1 MAYVLAIL
9 PLIINATCIHCN
21 TLELGINA
29 IAGTFCPCGDSQ
41 HPCKKG
47 PFNATLDLIELQPFF
62 ARTHDSNLLND
73 ETYKINPPYGKPV
86 FNWNNIYDPAN
97 IRMRK
102 DPNDPANYNFN
113 ESDNFAFE
121 FDILNIP
128 LLLRLGDSWNSPSI
142 AANITDDDV
151 EDLSTVFLNI
161 VKHYNEGWP
170 NERSNNKKF
179 LKNKI
184 KAIEFWNEPEGNFWK
199 GSVSTYNKLLKA
211 TITKIRRYDQ
221 SIQIGPNFAEPYGGF
236 NNTGFEFH
244 AIDYL
249 LANVENKS
257 LLPNI
262 YSWHEYIYENPLL
275 TQKLYHKTEDE
286 LKKRNLTSFTKQI
299 ITEWNPC
306 ASGSCTDKPNEQNTW
321 TACDFAETVLIHA
334 SLGVKLSA
342 PYPLCA
348 VKNDWGLLSTTMS
361 KNTSSLFW
369 RPQAYAFKM
378 LSQVLHDTPFT
389 WGLLNVSYGGEKKN
403 KKFINDSSYIA
414 AGFTNIN
421 KSHVNII
428 YIANDRNGKYNNY
441 SMDTLK
447 IDFENLIPNATYKI
461 STHRIMNRT
470 TTTTTTGGTN
480 GGKIP
485 TSSDSQVILMHDNLD
500 HHVVTIDKHGFGIL
514 DMMVDELELQHVKS
528 PCVLQIEMKLKKKL

>member
-1 MAYVLAIL
+1 M
-9 PLIINATCIHCN
+9 
-21 TLELGINA
+21 
-29 IAGTFCPCGDSQ
+29 
-41 HPCKKG
+41 
-47 PFNATLDLIELQPFF
+47 
-62 ARTHDSNLLND
+62 
-73 ETYKINPPYGKPV
+73 
-86 FNWNNIYDPAN
+86 
-97 IRMRK
+97 
-102 DPNDPANYNFN
+102 
-113 ESDNFAFE
+113 
-121 FDILNIP
+121 
-128 LLLRLGDSWNSPSI
+128 
-142 AANITDDDV
+142 
-151 EDLSTVFLNI
+151 
-161 VKHYNEGWP
+161 
-170 NERSNNKKF
+170 
-179 LKNKI
+179 
-184 KAIEFWNEPEGNFWK
+184 
-199 GSVSTYNKLLKA
+199 
-211 TITKIRRYDQ
+211 
-221 SIQIGPNFAEPYGGF
+221 
-236 NNTGFEFH
+236 
-244 AIDYL
+244 
-249 LANVENKS
+249 
-257 LLPNI
+257 PNI

-361 KNTSSLFW
+361 KNSLIW

-403 KKFINDSSYIA
+403 EKVINDSSYIA

-447 IDFENLIPNATYKI
+447 IDFENLIPNASYKI
-461 STHRIMNRT
+461 STH
-470 TTTTTTGGTN
+470 
-480 GGKIP
+480 
-485 TSSDSQVILMHDNLD
+485 LY
-500 HHVVTIDKHGFGIL
+500 
-514 DMMVDELELQHVKS
+514 
-528 PCVLQIEMKLKKKL
+528 